1 MSILEEELEKF
12 GYYPDGT
19 MREHHQKFLLS
30 IGETEETIAM
40 FEQIQKEEIAERE
53 MYRQSNYSKTLPHF
67 DWTEWEDAI
76 YED

>member
-12 GYYPDGT
+12 GYYPNGT
-19 MREHHQKFLLS
+19 MREHHKKFLLS
-30 IGETEETIAM
+30 MGKSEETIARY
-40 FEQIQKEEIAERE
+40 EQIQKEEIAERE
-53 MYRQSNYSKTLPHF
+53 IIKKANGSDFIPHD